1 MNVPTGSPST
11 KASSRST
18 AFTLAQDRRKNRYVR
33 LRRAMKQGA
42 EPHEVVKVPR
52 KPSADDEALDQA
64 LGDEL
69 VARLSRRRR

>member
-1 MNVPTGSPST
+1 
-11 KASSRST
+11 
-18 AFTLAQDRRKNRYVR
+18 
-33 LRRAMKQGA
+33 MKQGA